1 MQRCLIFQLE
11 VFQELIQEKRTKRYA
26 LNVGK
31 RSALQRKLD
40 SAQQHVDK
48 RGGTLT
54 WIKFIKEK
62 NPTTQK
68 HVLIVGRSSQS
79 MEMTPGS
86 TAVTIVIAKQGM
98 EIDMEN
104 IQKISG
110 YNMQTMSVCITRK
123 TYGKIHF

>member
-1 MQRCLIFQLE
+1 M
-11 VFQELIQEKRTKRYA
+11 FQELIQEKRTKRYA

-40 SAQQHVDK
+40 SAQQRVDK
-48 RGGTLT
+48 RGGTVT

-68 HVLIVGRSSQS
+68 RVLIVGRSSQS